1 METVGLAPEGCQL
14 IDYGLSTDV
23 VEIILNDRAPSTRK
37 PYVLTSSLASQSTQ
51 HHIDPVNWLVGSV
64 LEFLQECL
72 LARLSP
78 AIAKFYLVAFS
89 SLSSL
94 LTEPL
99 WGGIPLS
106 HFMCQIAEVYLQT
119 ASSFLGSFHSPG
131 RLISG
136 SC

>member
-14 IDYGLSTDV
+14 IDSGLLTDV
-23 VEIILNDRAPSTRK
+23 VETILNDRAPSTRK
-37 PYVLTSSLASQSTQ
+37 PYALTSSHASRSTQ
-51 HHIDPVNWLVGSV
+51 HHVDPVNWLIGSV
-64 LEFLQECL
+64 LEFLQDFF

-78 AIAKFYLVAFS
+78 ATAKVYLAAFS

-106 HFMCQIAEVYLQT
+106 HFMCQTAEVYLQT
-119 ASSFLGSFHSPG
+119 ASSFLGSFHSSG

>member
-1 METVGLAPEGCQL
+1 MAPEGCQL
-14 IDYGLSTDV
+14 IDSGLSTDV
-23 VEIILNDRAPSTRK
+23 VETILNDRAPSMRK
-37 PYVLTSSLASQSTQ
+37 PYALTSSLASRSTQ
-51 HHIDPVNWLVGSV
+51 HHVDPVNWLVGSV
-64 LEFLQECL
+64 LEFLQELL

-78 AIAKFYLVAFS
+78 ATAKVYLAAFS
-89 SLSSL
+89 SLSSF

-106 HFMCQIAEVYLQT
+106 HVMCQTTEVYLQT
-119 ASSFLGSFHSPG
+119 AISFLRSFQSPG